1 MPYSGGPL
9 HREGTANEHHQPGG
23 RDDVATV
30 QAISVAFG
38 RGDVPAR
45 HVLDTATLPAATAG
59 EEPALS

>member
-9 HREGTANEHHQPGG
+9 HREGTAMNITS
-23 RDDVATV
+23 RAVATNVATV

-45 HVLDTATLPAATAG
+45 HVLDTATLPAATGG
-59 EEPALS
+59 EDPALS